1 MSINRIYSRI
11 KSIEKWEIIL
21 LIPIILLVCILTL
34 YPHMKYP
41 YPLHVDEWFHI
52 SQAKQIVLQS
62 DVNWYTGENF
72 ELGMERAWHGF
83 LAAVNFIFRP
93 SITQWFYLPT
103 ILHIFGVLSVFYFVY
118 KLFSKKEA
126 LIASLLVALSP
137 SNVTM
142 GGPVFLIPLNLG
154 LIFIPLALVFAFR
167 LTKIKPIY
175 NYFFIFLINL
185 FLLYAHPPTAM
196 VLLLILGVYF
206 LLNIFSKNDEY
217 KKNAKYL
224 FITIVLSLFLSIPNF
239 IAEIQKKALQ
249 SITFDFWVY
258 LQAVPLLFG
267 LIPTIFFLVGFYYLT
282 QERRKEIWSLLIASI
297 VLIINILIFSVSGST
312 IILPYQRTHI
322 PLFILMSIVASYG
335 FTKLLDFK
343 KTYKKIGIILLV
355 IFLVATTCVAV
366 HRNMDTSYYH
376 IIGEE
381 EYNDFLWIKSNTSID
396 AIIIADPWKARALA
410 PVAERRVYA
419 VLPFGPDTEQMIKV
433 NQAINFFTNNCTNTT
448 FLIKNKI
455 THVYT
460 AGYCQNK
467 NLILIRENFY
477 RVNVE
482 LD

>member
-1 MSINRIYSRI
+1 MHFNKLLKKAKETKRLKYAWLI
-11 KSIEKWEIIL
+11 IIL
-21 LIPIILLVCILTL
+21 LIAIILNF
-34 YPHMKYP
+34 YPHFDYP
-41 YPLHVDEWFHI
+41 YLIHVDEWYHI
-52 SQAKQIVLQS
+52 AQAKQIVLQS

-72 ELGMERAWHGF
+72 ELEMERAWHGF
-83 LAAVNFIFRP
+83 LAAVDFIFRP
-93 SITQWFYLPT
+93 SITQWIYLPT
-103 ILHIFGVLSVFYFVY
+103 ILHLFGVLSVYYFVS

-126 LIASLLVALSP
+126 LIASLLVALLP

-167 LTKIKPIY
+167 LTKIKPVY
-175 NYFFIFLINL
+175 NY

-196 VLLLILGVYF
+196 VLLLILGVFF

-224 FITIVLSLFLSIPNF
+224 FITIVLSIFSSIPNF

-258 LQAVPLLFG
+258 IQAVPLLFG

-282 QERRKEIWSLLIASI
+282 QKRRKEIWSLLLASI
-297 VLIINILIFSVSGST
+297 VLIINILIFSVSGLN

-322 PLFILMSIVASYG
+322 PLFIFMSIVASYG

-343 KTYKKIGIILLV
+343 KPYKKIGIILLV
-355 IFLVATTCVAV
+355 VFLVATTSVAV
-366 HRNMDTSYYH
+366 HRNIDTSYYN

-381 EYNDFLWIKSNTSID
+381 EYDDFLWIKSNTPRD

-410 PVAERRVYA
+410 PVAERRVYT
-419 VLPFGPDTEQMIKV
+419 VLPFGPETEQMIKV
-433 NQAINFFTNNCTNTT
+433 NQAINFFANNCTNTT

-460 AGYCQNK
+460 VGYCQNQD
-467 NLILIRENFY
+467 LILIRENFY